1 MTELAQTELR
11 EVKYVLLCFPEVPRC
26 SVLKKILH
34 LIIILY
40 LKPWTQI
47 PAMEYTINDFN
58 QLQNFI
64 SKFM

>member
-11 EVKYVLLCFPEVPRC
+11 SQICAPCFPEVPRC